1 MTENRTLDMFPDLRR
16 LMCSKQRTH
25 EWSGQQ
31 EERWGIV
38 SIKRKGGGEV
48 EEEEGFLEDSEK
60 VE

>member
-1 MTENRTLDMFPDLRR
+1 MFPDLRR